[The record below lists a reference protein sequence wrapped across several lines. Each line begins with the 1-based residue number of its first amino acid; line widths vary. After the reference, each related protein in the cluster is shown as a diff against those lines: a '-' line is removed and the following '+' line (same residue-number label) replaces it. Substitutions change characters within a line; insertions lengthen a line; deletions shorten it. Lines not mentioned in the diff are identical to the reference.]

1 MIVDSREN
9 TQRATWRDYLELTK
23 PRVVALMI
31 LTALIGMC
39 MAVPGFVPWQ
49 PLLLGNLGIA
59 LCALITGC
67 GFGMMFAFVVRA
79 VVQNAPQSER
89 DVTSSAIPTVQQI
102 GMAIGASIVGIIAN
116 GVGLGLDVSASVAR
130 DAASWVFLGFLPALL
145 VLCLAGFQLA
155 RFIDKQE
162 SKTFT
167 P

>member
-1 MIVDSREN
+1 MPHGPV
-9 TQRATWRDYLELTK
+9 
-23 PRVVALMI
+23 
-31 LTALIGMC
+31 
-39 MAVPGFVPWQ
+39 
-49 PLLLGNLGIA
+49 LGIA